1 LTEFAGGPGPGAPV
15 IAIHAGAGAHGQTLR
30 DHEADCRQALLEAL
44 SAGRAALEAGLD
56 ATHAV
61 QRAVVVMEDFEL
73 FNAGRGSTLCAD
85 GSAEMS
91 AALMRGTDRAAG
103 AVACLRHTQNP
114 ILGARVVLDS
124 PEVLLVGA
132 AADEHAA
139 LAGLR
144 QKPNEYFVTQR
155 QRERLAAQL
164 GTERLD
170 VDAPAAGADRDRAT
184 VGAVCLDADGML
196 AAATSTGGIRGQPRG
211 RVGDCPIIGAGTWA
225 DIHGAVS
232 CTGDGEAFI
241 RNATATSIA
250 VSLASGATLADA
262 GEQALRRVADLQA
275 TGGLVA
281 VDASGNAALPFTTP
295 VMPRGLWRSGSD
307 PVVWVT

>member
-1 LTEFAGGPGPGAPV
+1 VPV
-15 IAIHAGAGAHGQTLR
+15 VAIHAGAGAHGEELR
-30 DHEADCRQALLEAL
+30 EHEADCRRALLEAL

-61 QRAVVVMEDFEL
+61 QRAVVVMEDFEF

-85 GSAEMS
+85 GSVEMS

-103 AVACLRHTQNP
+103 AVACIRHTQNA

-132 AADEHAA
+132 AADERAA

-144 QKPNEYFVTQR
+144 QKPNEHFITER
-155 QRERLAAQL
+155 QRERLAAEL
-164 GTERLD
+164 GTGR
-170 VDAPAAGADRDRAT
+170 AAAGADRDRAT
-184 VGAVCLDADGML
+184 VGAVCLDAHGML

-225 DIHGAVS
+225 DIYGAVS

-250 VSLASGATLADA
+250 VSVASGAALADA
-262 GEQALRRVADLQA
+262 AEQALGRVADLQA

-281 VDASGNAALPFTTP
+281 VDALGNTALPFTTP

-307 PVVWVT
+307 PLVWVA